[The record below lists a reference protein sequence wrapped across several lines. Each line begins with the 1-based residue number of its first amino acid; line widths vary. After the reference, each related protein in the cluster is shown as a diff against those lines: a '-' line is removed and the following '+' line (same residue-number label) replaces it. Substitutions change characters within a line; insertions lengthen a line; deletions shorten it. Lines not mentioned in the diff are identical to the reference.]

1 MEHFLQAASLAMI
14 GTILALVLKKQSKE
28 IAILLTIACC
38 ISVLAIAAIFLEPVM
53 DFITQ
58 LRLLAGLDGDMVAIL
73 MKAAGVGLIAEVAGA
88 ICQDAGESTLE
99 KVVRICGNGAILY
112 LTLPLLTAVFE
123 TLQMILEG
131 T

>member
-1 MEHFLQAASLAMI
+1 MENFLQAASLAMI

-99 KVVRICGNGAILY
+99 KVVRICGSGAILY